1 MVDFWDNS
9 ARGESSKIV
18 TDFWKIRL
26 GVKMPKLWRTPRAR
40 QIQKIHAQH
49 TTKKPTERH

>member
-1 MVDFWDNS
+1 MVDFWDSS

-26 GVKMPKLWRTPRAR
+26 GVKMPKLWRTPRTR